1 MKTTL
6 NSLADLQNVSTS
18 NTSMVDRYQEERTK
32 FRSFISRKNKK
43 FIKNADNVN
52 SFDLEK
58 SNEKV
63 YQKIKSNFEN
73 EKTRNWMI
81 HVATNFLP
89 LNVPAQ
95 CPLLP
100 QQKYNC
106 PLSGLELTDSMRIK
120 TGDRHKAIGY
130 VGLKSNVILS
140 SVAIIELYRY
150 VYEQIIDFESQMGQ
164 IINHAFDD
172 LRNS

>member
-6 NSLADLQNVSTS
+6 NSLADLQKVSAT
-18 NTSMVDRYQEERTK
+18 NTSMVDKYKEERNK
-32 FRSFISRKNKK
+32 FRAFISRKNKK
-43 FIKNADNVN
+43 FIKSAPNLN

-58 SNEKV
+58 SNEEV
-63 YQKIKSNFEN
+63 YLKIKKNFEDI
-73 EKTRNWMI
+73 KTRNWMI

-89 LNVPAQ
+89 LNVPSQ

-106 PLSGLELTDSMRIK
+106 PISKLELTDSMRIK
-120 TGDRHKAIGY
+120 TGDRNKHIGY